1 MMFDEITYVGPPVG
15 DPALLDEL
23 PRELAD
29 LLRQTNGFVASRG
42 AFHLRGA
49 CTAPT
54 WHSLRA
60 AWRGPTA
67 FAASY
72 RSVRPT
78 DIPFAQD
85 ALGNQYLLRE
95 RDVWRLSAECDEVEP
110 LAASL
115 AEFLERVSADAVRH
129 LVLGP
134 LVAFWEE
141 GGTLAPG
148 ELLSVYPPL
157 VVKHDAAYSY
167 RAVSAADRLGALAGF
182 AARVRDLPDGTPVR
196 ITTTVD
202 SPESRPERSPRHQD

>member
-1 MMFDEITYVGPPVG
+1 MTFDELTYKGPPVD

-23 PRELAD
+23 PPELAS
-29 LLRQTNGFVASRG
+29 LLRQTNGFVAGRG

-49 CTAPT
+49 CVAPA

-60 AWRGPTA
+60 AWRGPA
-67 FAASY
+67 SFAVRY

-85 ALGNQYLLRE
+85 ALGDQYLLRE
-95 RDVWRLSAECDEVEP
+95 GTVCRLSAECDEVEP
-110 LAASL
+110 YAASL
-115 AEFLERVSADAVRH
+115 AEFLERVSADAVRY

-134 LVAFWEE
+134 LVAFWGE

-148 ELLSVYPPL
+148 KLLSVYPPL
-157 VVKHDAAYSY
+157 IVKHDGGYSY

-182 AARVRDLPDGTPVR
+182 AARVRDLPDGTRVR
-196 ITTTVD
+196 ITIAED
-202 SPESRPERSPRHQD
+202 SPES